1 MEISLFLA
9 KIMGL
14 FLIVDGLVALI
25 RYKDLMP
32 AVYELKNNKFTMVF
46 MGLLV
51 LVLGLLVTVSHNIWT
66 GSAFQIVITIF
77 GWAMVIKGLIIS
89 IMPIEFVEKLIMKVN
104 RPTYYK
110 ISGVVMIL
118 IGLWLSVAGFTL

>member
-1 MEISLFLA
+1 
-9 KIMGL
+9 
-14 FLIVDGLVALI
+14 
-25 RYKDLMP
+25 
-32 AVYELKNNKFTMVF
+32 MVKRGQANF
-46 MGLLV
+46 R
-51 LVLGLLVTVSHNIWT
+51 
-66 GSAFQIVITIF
+66 QIVITIF